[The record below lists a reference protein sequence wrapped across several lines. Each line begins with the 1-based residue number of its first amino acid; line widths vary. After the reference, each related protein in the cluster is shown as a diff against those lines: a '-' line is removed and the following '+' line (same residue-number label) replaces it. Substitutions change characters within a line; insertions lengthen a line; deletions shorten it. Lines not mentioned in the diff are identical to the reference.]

1 MWAPIAPHIQALF
14 APRIGVLFAP
24 HIRANVDLVVPHNS
38 AQFAQ
43 KAFPWPQAVGRGRE
57 LHYGLL
63 ALHFRFLGLEFSLV
77 TLGTD
82 GTWLN

>member
-24 HIRANVDLVVPHNS
+24 HIRANVDLCVPHDLV
-38 AQFAQ
+38 QFAQ
-43 KAFPWPQAVGRGRE
+43 KAFPWPQAVGRE
-57 LHYGLL
+57 PHYGFL
-63 ALHFRFLGLEFSLV
+63 ALHFRFLGLEYSLV
-77 TLGTD
+77 PLGTD